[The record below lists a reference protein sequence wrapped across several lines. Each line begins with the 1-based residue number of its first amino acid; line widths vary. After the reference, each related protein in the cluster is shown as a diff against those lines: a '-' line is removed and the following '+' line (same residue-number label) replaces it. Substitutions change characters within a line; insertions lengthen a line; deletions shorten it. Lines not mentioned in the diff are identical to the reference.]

1 MSSRTLRKIFGK
13 FPPLAYLF
21 IPVIRGKDILDGK
34 PMHKDLENNIRLFCS
49 EEQQKD
55 SAYLRRLKR
64 DMWYSFLQYYCGF
77 DEYFQLQ
84 FAKRSHEGRQEFVTD
99 YERVAVCMPLV
110 DEDMMALFKN
120 KWNTY
125 QALREF
131 YRRDAVKV
139 DETAAFSDFD
149 RFIQAH
155 PRFIVKPLEDS
166 CGNGVRLLTV
176 TEETDREELFRQLQ
190 QEGVI
195 VEERIEQCAAL
206 AELHPA
212 SVNTIRCATFL
223 QDGKV
228 NILFTFLRI
237 GQKNSVVDNGGAG
250 GLIASIDS
258 ETGIVDSPGVTEFG
272 HTALF
277 HPDTGAQI
285 LGKQIPRWEEMKE
298 TAKTLA
304 LTIPTQKYI
313 SWDLSLTDQGW
324 VVVEGNC
331 IGQFIGPQ
339 ISTQRGIR
347 EKLTPFFSL

>member
-1 MSSRTLRKIFGK
+1 MSSRTLRKIFRK
-13 FPPLAYLF
+13 HPHLAYLF
-21 IPVIRGKDILDGK
+21 IPVIQGKDLLDGK
-34 PMHKDLENNIRLFCS
+34 PMHRDLEQNIRLFCT
-49 EEQQKD
+49 EEQKQNR
-55 SAYLRRLKR
+55 AYLRRLKR

-84 FAKRSHEGRQEFVTD
+84 FPKRSHAGRQEFVTD

-110 DEDMMALFKN
+110 DSDMMALFKN

-131 YRRDAVKV
+131 YCRDAIKV
-139 DETAAFSDFD
+139 DEYANYADFD
-149 RFIQAH
+149 RFTQTH
-155 PRFIVKPLEDS
+155 PRFIVKPLEES
-166 CGNGVRLLTV
+166 CGNGVRLLTI
-176 TEETDREELFRQLQ
+176 TEDTDRDELFRQLR

-195 VEERIEQCAAL
+195 VEEKIEQCEEL
-206 AELHPA
+206 SMLHPA

-223 QDGKV
+223 QDGEV
-228 NILFTFLRI
+228 HILFTFLRI

-250 GLIASIDS
+250 GLIASIHTES
-258 ETGIVDSPGVTEFG
+258 GIVDSPGVTEFG

-277 HPDTGAQI
+277 HPDTNAQI
-285 LGKQIPRWEEMKE
+285 LGKQIPRWEEMKA

-304 LTIPTQKYI
+304 LAVPTQKYI

-347 EKLTPFFSL
+347 ERLAPYFAL

>member
-1 MSSRTLRKIFGK
+1 MSSRTLRKIFRK
-13 FPPLAYLF
+13 RPSLAYLF

-34 PMHKDLENNIRLFCS
+34 PMHKDLENNIRLFCTQ
-49 EEQQKD
+49 EQQQD
-55 SAYLRRLKR
+55 RAYLRRLKR

-84 FAKRSHEGRQEFVTD
+84 FPKRSHAGRCEFVTD

-110 DEDMMALFKN
+110 DPDMMALFKN

-131 YRRDAVKV
+131 YHRDAVKI
-139 DETAAFSDFD
+139 DPTASYDSFV
-149 RFIQAH
+149 RFTDAH
-155 PRFIVKPLEDS
+155 PLFIVKPLEES
-166 CGNGVRLLTV
+166 CGIGVRLLEITPQ
-176 TEETDREELFRQLQ
+176 TDRRELFSQLQ
-190 QEGVI
+190 QENVI
-195 VEERIEQCAAL
+195 LEEKIVQCEEL
-206 AELHPA
+206 AMLHPA

-223 QDGKV
+223 QDGEV
-228 NILFTFLRI
+228 HILFTFLRI

-250 GLIASIDS
+250 GLIASIHT

-272 HTALF
+272 QSAIF
-277 HPDTGAQI
+277 HPDTHAQI
-285 LGKQIPRWEEMKE
+285 LGFGIPRWEEMKE
-298 TAKTLA
+298 TAVKLA
-304 LTIPTQKYI
+304 RAVPTQKYI
-313 SWDLSLTDQGW
+313 SWDLSLTARGW

-347 EKLTPFFSL
+347 EKLSPFFAL